1 MRILYARTSTFS
13 QSTDRQ
19 RVFEKNYDLVI
30 EDKCSGIVPF
40 FEREGGRRISDL
52 LSKGVVSSISVWEID
67 RLGRSLH
74 DILNVVSK
82 FTSLQIPIE
91 FINQGLR
98 TIDENG
104 SENPISKMI
113 ISILG
118 VVGEMER
125 TMIKERQRE
134 GIELAKLK
142 KNVYL
147 GRKIGSSE
155 DVLDFLSKSKN
166 KTALGYLKKGY
177 KNSEVSKIVGLH
189 PNTITKI
196 KKLGL
201 TTNQDRSLA
210 ESLAS

>member
-19 RVFEKNYDLVI
+19 RVFEKNYDLVV

-201 TTNQDRSLA
+201 TTNQERSLA

>member
-19 RVFEKNYDLVI
+19 RVFEKNYDLVV

-40 FEREGGRRISDL
+40 FEREGGRRIYDL

>member
-19 RVFEKNYDLVI
+19 RVFEKNYDLVV
-30 EDKCSGIVPF
+30 EDKCSGVIPF
-40 FEREGGRRISDL
+40 FEREGGRRISTFL
-52 LSKGVVSSISVWEID
+52 EKGVVSSISVWEID

-147 GRKIGSSE
+147 GRKIGSNE

-166 KTALGYLKKGY
+166 KAALGFLKKGY

-201 TTNQDRSLA
+201 SSNHNRSLA